1 MTRRPTA
8 HEGFDDEPLTEE
20 LLEALRRSA
29 SPEEYLDQVDLPNRD
44 LPGYL
49 FALLDASG
57 KSRAA
62 VADECGMGASY
73 VYQIFAGERT
83 PTREFLLRIAFCLG
97 CDLRQAQRLL
107 RLADEGALWP
117 KRRRDAILIFC
128 LEHGYDLPRAD
139 AELYRLGERILTP
152 ERG

>member
-1 MTRRPTA
+1 MTRRPMA

-97 CDLRQAQRLL
+97 STCA
-107 RLADEGALWP
+107 
-117 KRRRDAILIFC
+117 RRSAC
-128 LEHGYDLPRAD
+128 CGLPTRARCGPS
-139 AELYRLGERILTP
+139 AAATRS
-152 ERG
+152 